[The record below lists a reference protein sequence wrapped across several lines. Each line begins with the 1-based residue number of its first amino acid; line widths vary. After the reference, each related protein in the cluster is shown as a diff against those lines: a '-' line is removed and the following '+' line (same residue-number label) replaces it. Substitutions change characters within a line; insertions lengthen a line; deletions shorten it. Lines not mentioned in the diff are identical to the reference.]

1 VLWEAA
7 TGTCAFG
14 DPRDGDHEFPVLHRR
29 ADSVRCL
36 RPRLPAALR
45 EAIDACLEPD
55 PADRPTVAEVL
66 AVSR

>member
-14 DPRDGDHEFPVLHRR
+14 DDRDEDHPLPTLHRR
-29 ADSVRCL
+29 ADAVRSL
-36 RPRLPAALR
+36 RPRLSAPLADV
-45 EAIDACLEPD
+45 IDACLEPH

-66 AVSR
+66 AATR